1 MCAGARRSPRFQ
13 VPPAVCKAG
22 CRALLSRACRCGA
35 TPHST
40 SGFRP
45 AACTTKT
52 MSEALTRTKGTDEPA
67 FDFESVSVDQAY
79 DVLELP
85 QGASRGKIKS
95 KYRKL
100 ALKVHP
106 DRKGQMTVQR
116 SKSCKQ
122 RMIVYWSTRSLTSSL
137 RSWMQIL
144 RRKKVYWMSWR

>member
-1 MCAGARRSPRFQ
+1 
-13 VPPAVCKAG
+13 
-22 CRALLSRACRCGA
+22 
-35 TPHST
+35 
-40 SGFRP
+40 
-45 AACTTKT
+45 

-106 DRKGQMTVQR
+106 DRKGAR
-116 SKSCKQ
+116 
-122 RMIVYWSTRSLTSSL
+122 
-137 RSWMQIL
+137 
-144 RRKKVYWMSWR
+144 